1 MIFYLSETKAMNK
14 RNVSLASTVLV
25 MLVIFIS
32 GCRNRPPVVKCAVD
46 NPAILQGDTTVVNAD
61 VTDDS
66 KVITYSW
73 SATGGKISGDEET
86 ATFDATGV
94 DPGKY
99 MITVAVSD
107 KKNEVSCSTDIEV
120 LKRNLPP
127 TASCAPASTTI
138 TQGDSTKISATASD
152 PNNDQ
157 LTYTWTVNGE
167 KLAAA
172 GSQITFGS
180 EGRQPGQYAV
190 TATVSDG
197 EETASC
203 TSTITVQEKPN
214 QPPVIECL
222 TTTLDVASD
231 GTVQLRARA
240 SDPDGGD
247 VTISWSS
254 TGGKVSGTGDTAT
267 FNATGVRAGSYTV
280 TATAVDSRQ
289 GRATCTMTVNVSER
303 LSITQGE
310 ECGYFSHGGVRVDNC
325 AKAILDDLAVRMTN
339 QPELRANI
347 IGYIDASPWET
358 SRKALGERRAKAV
371 ASYLEEK
378 GIAASRMIITD
389 GGTNDPI
396 GDNKTDAGRRLNRR
410 VEIEL
415 SVR

>member
-1 MIFYLSETKAMNK
+1 MKAMK
-14 RNVSLASTVLV
+14 KWNVSLASAVLV
-25 MLVIFIS
+25 LLLISIS
-32 GCRNRPPVVKCAVD
+32 GCRNRPPVVKCAVV
-46 NPAILQGDTTVVNAD
+46 NPAILQGDTTRVNAD

-66 KVITYSW
+66 KVLTYSW
-73 SATGGKISGDEET
+73 STTGGKISGDKDT
-86 ATFDATGV
+86 ATYDATGV
-94 DPGKY
+94 DPGVYK
-99 MITVAVSD
+99 ITVAVSD
-107 KKNEVSCSTDIEV
+107 KKNEVDCSTDIEV
-120 LKRNLPP
+120 LKRNQPP
-127 TASCAPASTTI
+127 TISCAPTSTAI
-138 TQGDSTKISATASD
+138 TQGESTKISATASD

-157 LTYTWTVNGE
+157 LTYSWTVNE
-167 KLAAA
+167 TKLAAT
-172 GSQITFGS
+172 GPQVTFGS
-180 EGRQPGQYAV
+180 EGRQPGKYTV
-190 TATVSDG
+190 TAVVSDG

-203 TSTITVQEKPN
+203 TSTVTVQEKPN

-222 TTTLDVASD
+222 TTTLDVESGGA
-231 GTVQLRARA
+231 VQLRARA

-254 TGGKVSGTGDTAT
+254 TGGTVSGTGETAT
-267 FNATGVRAGSYTV
+267 FNASGVRAGSYTV
-280 TATAVDSRQ
+280 TATVVDNRQ
-289 GRATCTMTVNVSER
+289 GRASCTMIVNVSER

-378 GIAASRMIITD
+378 RIAASRIIITD
-389 GGTNDPI
+389 GGTNNPV